1 MENTL
6 AKIFWGGGARNDGLL
21 FEYLEFKDSSIPIHL
36 KIGCFSYGTVSLSYF
51 ELPCVLCFRKFEVS
65 LCNVQNIKLQLSLA
79 IIIYTCNKQNIK
91 KCHTSM
97 YLLFSMEEISMVKTL
112 FILLLN
118 HLKKNLILLNQFHK
132 VSENLSNVD
141 SITAFSTPIIFGSIK
156 SRMHTITE
164 PK

>member
-1 MENTL
+1 
-6 AKIFWGGGARNDGLL
+6 
-21 FEYLEFKDSSIPIHL
+21 
-36 KIGCFSYGTVSLSYF
+36 
-51 ELPCVLCFRKFEVS
+51 
-65 LCNVQNIKLQLSLA
+65 
-79 IIIYTCNKQNIK
+79 
-91 KCHTSM
+91 M

-156 SRMHTITE
+156 SRMYTITE

>member
-1 MENTL
+1 MRNVNRWLIMENTL
-6 AKIFWGGGARNDGLL
+6 AKFFFGGGGARNDGLL

-112 FILLLN
+112 FIFSLLCCCLII
-118 HLKKNLILLNQFHK
+118 LKK
-132 VSENLSNVD
+132 
-141 SITAFSTPIIFGSIK
+141 T
-156 SRMHTITE
+156 
-164 PK
+164 